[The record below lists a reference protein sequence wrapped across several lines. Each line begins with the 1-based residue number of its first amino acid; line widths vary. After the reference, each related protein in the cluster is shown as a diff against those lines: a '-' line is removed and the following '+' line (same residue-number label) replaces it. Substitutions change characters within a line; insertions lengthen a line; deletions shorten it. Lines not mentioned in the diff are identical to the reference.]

1 MKSKLTITVASIL
14 SVLVLVGVGFAAWVI
29 INPSVQKEQT
39 GNIHVE
45 AVNDYSYSLDVKLN
59 GNNNINN
66 NISFGA
72 SEKSTT
78 HKWLTTKDGTAENLT
93 VTLDLIVNYKENGYV
108 YLPQKFNFKIETT
121 NDTDNVFNALRE
133 GTKIDGKVTSGKKI
147 LTNPT
152 IKYTKAGES
161 AETSVNF
168 IVGDTTGAEIPLD
181 AFTKDD
187 TAHTAKLTV
196 KIVFGWGSDLG
207 GINPYEHYNASAYD
221 EKLATEA
228 AGVLND
234 LYQLNGV
241 GYKITISGDT
251 TFPTA

>member
-29 INPSVQKEQT
+29 INPSVETNQT
-39 GNIHVE
+39 GNIQVE
-45 AVNDYSYSLDVKLN
+45 AVNDYSYSLDAKLN
-59 GNNNINN
+59 GNN

-93 VTLDLIVNYKENGYV
+93 VTLNLTVNYKENGWV
-108 YLPQKFNFKIETT
+108 YLPQNFNFKIETT
-121 NDTDNVFNALRE
+121 NDSSNVFNALRE
-133 GTKIDGKVTSGKKI
+133 GTKIDGKVTSGKHI
-147 LTNPT
+147 LTNPK
-152 IKYTKAGES
+152 IMYTKSGES

-168 IVGDTTGAEIPLD
+168 IVGDTTGVEIPLD

-207 GINPYEHYNASAYD
+207 GNNPYEYYNANAYD

-241 GYKITISGDT
+241 GYKIKISGNT
-251 TFPTA
+251 TFPAA